1 MIVIM
6 IMIMIV
12 IMMMIMMMIMIGMMI
27 MMMIMIGMM
36 IMILIR
42 MMKLNIQIIM
52 VVIVKAKT
60 IITIIRIKTVIRIV
74 RIKRITII
82 MMMMMMMMKIMDTGS
97 RIDEHVNSNSRKLQ
111 INLQR
116 LSQWGKG
123 QQNKKEEIDAAFAVD
138 PKMNPCW
145 SKNCFASWLHCHEFL
160 SLVIL
165 CCKTCDNSLKTF
177 WGTLPKNI
185 AKSLVPLPHIWA
197 PRWGTS
203 SFRKPSS

>member
-1 MIVIM
+1 MIIMIITQIMIITNIMMIIKITIMIMIVIM

-12 IMMMIMMMIMIGMMI
+12 I

-82 MMMMMMMMKIMDTGS
+82 MMMMMKRMDTGS

-138 PKMNPCW
+138 RKMNPC
-145 SKNCFASWLHCHEFL
+145 
-160 SLVIL
+160 
-165 CCKTCDNSLKTF
+165 
-177 WGTLPKNI
+177 
-185 AKSLVPLPHIWA
+185 
-197 PRWGTS
+197 
-203 SFRKPSS
+203 

>member
-1 MIVIM
+1 MIIMIITQIMIITNIMMIIKITIMIMIVIM
-6 IMIMIV
+6 IMIMI
-12 IMMMIMMMIMIGMMI
+12 G
-27 MMMIMIGMM
+27 
-36 IMILIR
+36 

-82 MMMMMMMMKIMDTGS
+82 MMMMMKIMDTGS

-138 PKMNPCW
+138 RKMNPC
-145 SKNCFASWLHCHEFL
+145 
-160 SLVIL
+160 
-165 CCKTCDNSLKTF
+165 
-177 WGTLPKNI
+177 
-185 AKSLVPLPHIWA
+185 
-197 PRWGTS
+197 
-203 SFRKPSS
+203 